1 MMRTVWLIALI
12 PALASAA
19 EQSTP
24 LGRLFFSPEQRV
36 ELDALR
42 AKKVAASQ
50 TKEEPLPE
58 VVRYSGIVRRTDG
71 KTTVWVN
78 SKVLSD
84 QELREQQTLA
94 GRVERD
100 GRVTLRTQATG
111 AVSAAVRL
119 KVGQHAE
126 LTSGRVDE
134 NYNAPPQALALPA
147 GNRPGPDSENA
158 AENGQG
164 TKAGVKPPPVPGR
177 DDLKEIAGKFA
188 PIDLEAAA
196 RLRALAG
203 AGQGA
208 AKK

>member
-1 MMRTVWLIALI
+1 MKRMASLFLLGLMPTIAY
-12 PALASAA
+12 AA
-19 EQSTP
+19 EQSVA

-36 ELDALR
+36 QLDALR

-58 VVRYSGIVRRTDG
+58 VVQYSGIVRRTDG

-78 SKVLSD
+78 SKVLSE

-100 GRVTLRTQATG
+100 GRVTLRTQASGT
-111 AVSAAVRL
+111 VSSAVRL

-134 NYNAPPQALALPA
+134 NYNATPQALAISA
-147 GNRPGPDSENA
+147 GARQGEDTGKTVENEKDA
-158 AENGQG
+158 KLG
-164 TKAGVKPPPVPGR
+164 TKPAPVTGR

-188 PIDLEAAA
+188 PIDPEVAA
-196 RLRALAG
+196 RLRAVVE
-203 AGQGA
+203 